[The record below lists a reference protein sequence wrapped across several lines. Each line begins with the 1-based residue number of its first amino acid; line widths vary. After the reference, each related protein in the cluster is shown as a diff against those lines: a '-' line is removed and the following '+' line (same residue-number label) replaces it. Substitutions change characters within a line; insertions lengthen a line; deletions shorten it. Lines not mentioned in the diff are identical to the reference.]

1 MSVNVDFVDLLN
13 VQEQQSQILIMKK
26 ILSILFVALVLS
38 GCASPQQSAQM
49 QELKRW
55 QAQAK
60 SDAES
65 GRMKWSA
72 YYSQLW
78 ERLNVMPP
86 DPQKTDIQQS
96 LAEIIPIA
104 RQYES
109 GQISKEQFEDTRR
122 LLQSRS
128 MQTAQN
134 RRIAQQQIDAVQ
146 SQQQLQLSRQLLE
159 MGRPQMLAPSPIPF
173 PQTTN
178 CTSRYNRIGNTV
190 QTTCD

>member
-1 MSVNVDFVDLLN
+1 MGFVDRLHA
-13 VQEQQSQILIMKK
+13 QEQHSQFLTMKK
-26 ILSILFVALVLS
+26 ILSILFVALVLF

-60 SDAES
+60 SNAES

-72 YYSQLW
+72 YYSEYW

-86 DPQKTDIQQS
+86 HPQKTDLQQS
-96 LAEIIPIA
+96 LAELIPIA

-109 GQISKEQFEDTRR
+109 GQISKDQFEDYRR
-122 LLQSRS
+122 LLQTRS
-128 MQTAQN
+128 MQAEQN

-159 MGRPQMLAPSPIPF
+159 MGRPQMLAPSVMPF

>member
-1 MSVNVDFVDLLN
+1 MNINVDFVNRLHA
-13 VQEQQSQILIMKK
+13 QEQQSQILTMKK
-26 ILSILFVALVLS
+26 ILSTLFVALVLS
-38 GCASPQQSAQM
+38 GCASPQQSAQI
-49 QELKRW
+49 QEHKRW
-55 QAQAK
+55 QVQAK
-60 SDAES
+60 SDAQS

-72 YYSQLW
+72 YYSELW

-86 DPQKTDIQQS
+86 DSKNTDIQQS
-96 LAEIIPIA
+96 LVELIPVA

-109 GQISKEQFEDTRR
+109 GQISKDQFEDFRR
-122 LLQSRS
+122 LIETRS
-128 MQTAQN
+128 MQTQQN

-159 MGRPQMLAPSPIPF
+159 MGRPQMLAPSIMQT